1 VAPSRTGI
9 DATQTEINLIYQ
21 YVNSKYNLH
30 KACLFISRG
39 SAILSEDLKND
50 ALPDIFTTPKG
61 YGVFQMIIRFV
72 ACLLLGLVWV
82 MPEGFVNAQTTPQ
95 GPSQPNLTQSTGELT
110 RNVRDQ
116 LSSDKTSLDTLIRLL
131 KAANPDQQT
140 AIAQGLAQA
149 AKAYA
154 ANNDPAFANQIQLAV
169 AATGLTEV
177 IKAYASIA
185 GDTGTA
191 STGGGGGGGG
201 GGPTTAPPTGGANA
215 ASNLPGGTFAAT
227 QPFAFTGATLSSS
240 SGGGFT
246 QVSPF

>member
-1 VAPSRTGI
+1 M
-9 DATQTEINLIYQ
+9 INRFM
-21 YVNSKYNLH
+21 
-30 KACLFISRG
+30 ACS
-39 SAILSEDLKND
+39 
-50 ALPDIFTTPKG
+50 
-61 YGVFQMIIRFV
+61 
-72 ACLLLGLVWV
+72 LLGLGLVLAV
-82 MPEGFVNAQTTPQ
+82 PAGSANAQATLQ
-95 GPSQPNLTQSTGELT
+95 APSQPNLNQSPGELT
-110 RNVRDQ
+110 RNVRDA
-116 LSSDKTSLDTLIRLL
+116 LASDKTSLDSLIRLM

-154 ANNDPAFANQIQLAV
+154 SNNDPAFANQIQLAV

-201 GGPTTAPPTGGANA
+201 GGAISAPPSGGANTA
-215 ASNLPGGTFAAT
+215 AFTPGNTFAT
-227 QPFAFTGATLSSS
+227 NRTTGFGVTGASLSGSGSS
-240 SGGGFT
+240 

>member
-1 VAPSRTGI
+1 
-9 DATQTEINLIYQ
+9 
-21 YVNSKYNLH
+21 
-30 KACLFISRG
+30 
-39 SAILSEDLKND
+39 
-50 ALPDIFTTPKG
+50 
-61 YGVFQMIIRFV
+61 MIIRFM
-72 ACLLLGLVWV
+72 AYSLLGLGLVLTV
-82 MPEGFVNAQTTPQ
+82 PAGSANAQAVPQ
-95 GPSQPNLTQSTGELT
+95 GPSQANLGQSNGELT

-116 LSSDKTSLDTLIRLL
+116 LTTDKTSLDFLIRLL

-154 ANNDPAFANQIQLAV
+154 SNNDPAFANQIQLAV

-201 GGPTTAPPTGGANA
+201 GPINGPPGGGANTGV
-215 ASNLPGGTFAAT
+215 LPVGNNFAAN
-227 QPFAFTGATLSSS
+227 GATNLLTGGSLAGASSS
-240 SGGGFT
+240 

>member
-1 VAPSRTGI
+1 M
-9 DATQTEINLIYQ
+9 INRFM
-21 YVNSKYNLH
+21 
-30 KACLFISRG
+30 ACS
-39 SAILSEDLKND
+39 
-50 ALPDIFTTPKG
+50 
-61 YGVFQMIIRFV
+61 
-72 ACLLLGLVWV
+72 LLGLGLVLAV
-82 MPEGFVNAQTTPQ
+82 PTGSANAQTTLQ
-95 GPSQPNLTQSTGELT
+95 APSQPNLNQSPGELT
-110 RNVRDQ
+110 RNVRDT
-116 LSSDKTSLDTLIRLL
+116 LASDKTSLNSLITLM

-154 ANNDPAFANQIQLAV
+154 SNNDPAFANQIQLAV

-201 GGPTTAPPTGGANA
+201 GGGISAPPSGGANTA
-215 ASNLPGGTFAAT
+215 AFTPGNTFAANKT
-227 QPFAFTGATLSSS
+227 SSFGVTGGSLSGASS
-240 SGGGFT
+240 